1 MKVRSSVFASFILI
15 FEVFGVALF
24 LRGFFPVPLKS
35 SVSSKN
41 KLSDLPAEPLTGS
54 YPNSSR
60 LPQPLFKRVVIM
72 LVDALRED
80 FVFGPNGHRYMPYT
94 RHVVERGSSHSFVAK
109 ARPPTVTM
117 PRIKALTTGSIPGF
131 IDVVMNLNSPALLED
146 NLLWQAKTAGK
157 KMVFYGDDT
166 WVRLFPKHFME
177 YDGTTSFFVSDYT
190 EVDNN
195 VTRHLDSTLKRDD
208 WDILILHYL
217 GLDHIGHISGP
228 HSSLIQPK
236 LLEMDDILKKIHSA
250 LISKEAEGSLPYLL
264 VLCGDHGMSETGS
277 HGGSSEPEVNTPLV
291 LISPA
296 FKRKVGMEK
305 PGVVEQVDLTP
316 TLALGLGL
324 PISQNS
330 VGRIIPG
337 VLEETSLRDQ
347 LRYLHLNGHQ
357 LSCLLKDST
366 PDYEKEAGFEQFR
379 VAEKAHGSWMKL
391 FLEGNTSEVL
401 TNMGNKVLKQYL
413 EALAAMSSALSKQ
426 LGKYDMYSMVAGTVF
441 VFQLLLVLLLAMPE
455 ALSGE
460 ATVDLP
466 VLSALLSLPF
476 YLLCLLLAS
485 VHVLVCTSAE
495 SSCYFCSLSWGLV
508 FAAVAF
514 SSAMF
519 CILVSMAMR
528 RLPLGPKIHGKSPSR
543 SGGSEWSLSELD
555 VLLLAGTVGHTLSL
569 AASSFVEE
577 EHQTWYFLLST
588 LCLAVFQDVCR
599 KYFREQ
605 RGPGDEEEPILPSKD
620 CHPSA
625 HPRAEVCSERWLA
638 LATPPFTLLCCRLLR
653 SLNQTGVQ
661 WAHRPDMGH
670 WLNSSEHRTVLSL
683 LAAFCLLLIYLL
695 VQRRCSW
702 VSKVALALGLLGVY
716 SYRAAVGNVLFP
728 WQHSGRTTSKGTVE
742 ARFVYVF
749 ILGIFF
755 TGTKDLLRS
764 QIVTADAKLKSRGL
778 WEIYSGL
785 VLLVSL
791 LFRPHNLPVLCCC
804 LLIQTLMA
812 RFIWKKLHYDAAQT
826 TIMHYWFGQAFF
838 YFQGGAG
845 HSRPPSQKRCERTS
859 KRCFSE
865 VLINASGSIDSS
877 GGSEARTG
885 LTGGDF
891 NNTNVPTRNHMEHPS
906 STDGNSNNIAT
917 VDISV
922 GFVGLESYV
931 EAPAVFLTALSTYAG
946 PLLWACHLVCYLSSQ
961 RDRSPVAVGHGC
973 YCLALLRSVPA
984 AAYIVLV
991 TALRYHLFIW
1001 SVFSPK
1007 LLYESMHLLL
1017 TAGVCLF
1024 FNTMEQ
1030 SHSSSKS

>member
-1 MKVRSSVFASFILI
+1 MKVRSSIFASFILI
-15 FEVFGVALF
+15 FEVIGVALF
-24 LRGFFPVPLKS
+24 LRGFFPLPVKS
-35 SVSSKN
+35 SVESKS
-41 KLSDLPAEPLTGS
+41 KLSDLPAEPLTGGS
-54 YPNSSR
+54 PNSSR

-72 LVDALRED
+72 LIDGLRED
-80 FVFGPNGHRYMPYT
+80 FVLGPNGRLYMPYT
-94 RHVVERGSSHSFVAK
+94 RHLVEKGSSHSFVAK

-117 PRIKALTTGSIPGF
+117 PRIK
-131 IDVVMNLNSPALLED
+131 
-146 NLLWQAKTAGK
+146 
-157 KMVFYGDDT
+157 
-166 WVRLFPKHFME
+166 
-177 YDGTTSFFVSDYT
+177 
-190 EVDNN
+190 VDNN

-236 LLEMDDILKKIHSA
+236 LLEMDDIMKRIHSA
-250 LISKEAEGSLPYLL
+250 LVTKEAEGSLPYLL

-277 HGGSSEPEVNTPLV
+277 HGGSSEQEINTPLV

-296 FKRKVGMEK
+296 FKRKVGNEQH
-305 PGVVEQVDLTP
+305 GVVEQVDLTP

-330 VGRIIPG
+330 VGRVIAA

-347 LRYLHLNGHQ
+347 LRFLHLNGHQ
-357 LSCLLKDST
+357 LSCLLKDSM
-366 PDYEKEAGFEQFR
+366 PDYDKAAGLEQFR

-391 FLEGNTSEVL
+391 YLEGNTSEVL
-401 TNMGNKVLKQYL
+401 TNMGKKVLKQYL

-426 LGKYDMYSMVAGTVF
+426 LGKYDMYSMIAGMVF

-455 ALSGE
+455 ALSGS
-460 ATVDLP
+460 AAVDLP
-466 VLSALLSLPF
+466 VLSSLLSLPF

-485 VHVLVCTSAE
+485 VHVLVCTSTE

-508 FAAVAF
+508 FVAIAF

-519 CILVSMAMR
+519 CILINIAAR
-528 RLPLGPKIHGKSPSR
+528 RLPLEPKIHRKSPLS
-543 SGGSEWSLSELD
+543 SIGSEWTLSELD
-555 VLLLAGTVGHTLSL
+555 VLLLAGTIGHTLSL

-577 EHQTWYFLLST
+577 EHQTWYFLLNT
-588 LCLAVFQDVCR
+588 LCLTVFQDVCR

-605 RGPGDEEEPILPSKD
+605 RGSGDEDELILPSKD
-620 CHPSA
+620 SHPFA
-625 HPRAEVCSERWLA
+625 HSKSDIYSDKWLA
-638 LATPPFTLLCCRLLR
+638 LATPPFTLVCCRLLR

-661 WAHRPDMGH
+661 WAHLPDVGH
-670 WLNSSEHRTVLSL
+670 WLNSSEHKVVLSL
-683 LAAFCLLLIYLL
+683 LSAFCLVLIYFL
-695 VQRRCSW
+695 VQRWCSW

-716 SYRAAVGNVLFP
+716 SYRAAVDNVLFP
-728 WQHSGRTTSKGTVE
+728 WQHSGRTTSRGTVE

-749 ILGIFF
+749 VLGILF

-764 QIVTADAKLKSRGL
+764 QIITADATLKSRGL

-791 LFRPHNLPVLCCC
+791 LFRAHNLPVLCCC

-812 RFIWKKLHYDAAQT
+812 QFIWKKLHYDAAQT

-838 YFQGGAG
+838 YFQG
-845 HSRPPSQKRCERTS
+845 
-859 KRCFSE
+859 
-865 VLINASGSIDSS
+865 
-877 GGSEARTG
+877 
-885 LTGGDF
+885 
-891 NNTNVPTRNHMEHPS
+891 
-906 STDGNSNNIAT
+906 NSNNIAT
-917 VDISV
+917 IDISV

-931 EAPAVFLTALSTYAG
+931 EAPAIFLTALSTYAG
-946 PLLWACHLVCYLSSQ
+946 PLLWACHLVCYLSSE
-961 RDRSPVAVGHGC
+961 RDRSPVAVSHGC

-991 TALRYHLFIW
+991 TVLRYHLFIW

-1017 TAGVCLF
+1017 TAGVCLIF
-1024 FNTMEQ
+1024 ITMEQ

>member
-1 MKVRSSVFASFILI
+1 MKVRSSVFASVILI
-15 FEVFGVALF
+15 LEVIGVALF
-24 LRGFFPVPLKS
+24 LRGFFPVPVKS
-35 SVSSKN
+35 SVSSN
-41 KLSDLPAEPLTGS
+41 SKLSDLPAEPLTGGS
-54 YPNSSR
+54 HNASHS
-60 LPQPLFKRVVIM
+60 PQPLFKRVVIM

-80 FVFGPNGHRYMPYT
+80 FVFGPSGRTYMPYT
-94 RHVVERGSSHSFVAK
+94 RHLVERGPTHSFVAK

-146 NLLWQAKTAGK
+146 NLIWQAKTAGK
-157 KMVFYGDDT
+157 RMVFYGDDT

-195 VTRHLDSTLKRDD
+195 VTRHLDSTLKRED

-236 LLEMDDILKKIHSA
+236 LMEMDDVLKKIHGS
-250 LISKEAEGSLPYLL
+250 LISKEADGALPYLL

-277 HGGSSEPEVNTPLV
+277 HGGSSEAEINTPLV

-296 FKRKVGMEK
+296 FKRKVGLEK
-305 PGVVEQVDLTP
+305 PGTVEQVDLTP

-330 VGRIIPG
+330 VGRVIPG
-337 VLEETSLRDQ
+337 VLEETPLRDQ
-347 LRYLHLNGHQ
+347 LRFLHLNGHQ
-357 LSCLLKDST
+357 LSCLLKDSVSE
-366 PDYEKEAGFEQFR
+366 YEKDAGFEQFR
-379 VAEKAHGSWMKL
+379 VAEKSHGSWTKL
-391 FLEGNTSEVL
+391 YLEGNTSEVL
-401 TNMGNKVLKQYL
+401 TNLGKKVLKQYL
-413 EALAAMSSALSKQ
+413 EALAAMSAALSKQ
-426 LGKYDMYSMVAGTVF
+426 LGKYDMYSMIAGMVF

-455 ALSGE
+455 ALSGAAE
-460 ATVDLP
+460 VELP
-466 VLSALLSLPF
+466 VLPALLSLPF

-495 SSCYFCSLSWGLV
+495 SSCYFCSLSWAFV

-514 SSAMF
+514 SSGMF
-519 CILVSMAMR
+519 CILVSMATR
-528 RLPLGPKIHGKSPSR
+528 RLPSGPKIPGKSPLRS
-543 SGGSEWSLSELD
+543 SGGGEWTLSELD

-577 EHQTWYFLLST
+577 EHQTWYFLLNT

-599 KYFREQ
+599 KYFREH
-605 RGPGDEEEPILPSKD
+605 RGSREEEEHFLPSKD
-620 CHPSA
+620 CRPSVHPQA
-625 HPRAEVCSERWLA
+625 PLCSEKWLA
-638 LATPPFTLLCCRLLR
+638 LATPPFTLACCRLLR

-670 WLNSSEHRTVLSL
+670 WLNSSEHKVVLSL
-683 LAAFCLLLIYLL
+683 IAAFSLALIYYLI
-695 VQRRCSW
+695 QRRCSW
-702 VSKVALALGLLGVY
+702 VSKIALALGLLGVY
-716 SYRAAVGNVLFP
+716 SYRAAVGNVVFP
-728 WQHSGRTTSKGTVE
+728 WQHWDRNMSKGTVE
-742 ARFVYVF
+742 ARFVYIFV
-749 ILGIFF
+749 LGILF

-764 QIVTADAKLKSRGL
+764 QIMTVDARLRSRGL

-785 VLLVSL
+785 VLLVCL
-791 LFRPHNLPVLCCC
+791 LFRAHNLPVLCCC
-804 LLIQTLMA
+804 LLVQTLMA
-812 RFIWKKLHYDAAQT
+812 QFIWKNLHYDAAQT

-838 YFQGGAG
+838 YFQ
-845 HSRPPSQKRCERTS
+845 
-859 KRCFSE
+859 
-865 VLINASGSIDSS
+865 
-877 GGSEARTG
+877 
-885 LTGGDF
+885 
-891 NNTNVPTRNHMEHPS
+891 
-906 STDGNSNNIAT
+906 GNSNNIAT

-931 EAPAVFLTALSTYAG
+931 EAPAIFLTALSTYAG
-946 PLLWACHLVCYLSSQ
+946 PLLWACHLVCYLSSE
-961 RDRSPVAVGHGC
+961 RDRSPVAVAHGC

-1007 LLYESMHLLL
+1007 LLYESMHMLL

-1024 FNTMEQ
+1024 FSTMEQ
-1030 SHSSSKS
+1030 RHTPNTS

>member
-1 MKVRSSVFASFILI
+1 MKVRSSVFASFVLML
-15 FEVFGVALF
+15 EVVGVAVF
-24 LRGFFPVPLKS
+24 LRGFFPVPVKS
-35 SVSSKN
+35 SLSSKT
-41 KLSDLPAEPLTGS
+41 KLSDLPPEPLAGGS
-54 YPNSSR
+54 HNSSR

-80 FVFGPNGHRYMPYT
+80 FVFGPHGRKYMPYT
-94 RHVVERGSSHSFVAK
+94 RHLVERGSAHSFVAK

-146 NLLWQAKTAGK
+146 NLVWQAKTAGK
-157 KMVFYGDDT
+157 RIVFYGDDT

-228 HSSLIQPK
+228 HSSLVQPK
-236 LLEMDDILKKIHSA
+236 LLEMDDILKKIHGS

-264 VLCGDHGMSETGS
+264 LLCGDHGMSETGS
-277 HGGSSEPEVNTPLV
+277 HGGSSEPEINTPLV

-330 VGRIIPG
+330 VGRVIPA
-337 VLEETSLRDQ
+337 VLEETPLRDQ
-347 LRYLHLNGHQ
+347 LRLLHLNGHQ
-357 LSCLLKDST
+357 LSCLLKDSMAE
-366 PDYEKEAGFEQFR
+366 YEKEAGFEQFR
-379 VAEKAHGSWMKL
+379 VAEKSHGSWMKL
-391 FLEGNTSEVL
+391 YLEGNTSEVL
-401 TNMGNKVLKQYL
+401 TNMGKKVLKQYL

-426 LGKYDMYSMVAGTVF
+426 LGKYDMYSMIAGMVF

-455 ALSGE
+455 ALSGS
-460 ATVDLP
+460 AQVDLP
-466 VLSALLSLPF
+466 VVQSLLSLPF

-485 VHVLVCTSAE
+485 LHVLVCTSAE

-508 FAAVAF
+508 FAAIAF

-519 CILVSMAMR
+519 CILVAMATR
-528 RLPLGPKIHGKSPSR
+528 QLPLGPKIPGKSPSR
-543 SGGSEWSLSELD
+543 SFGSEWALSELD

-588 LCLAVFQDVCR
+588 LCLAIFQDVCR
-599 KYFREQ
+599 KYFREDSSAV
-605 RGPGDEEEPILPSKD
+605 DETEHLLPSKD
-620 CHPSA
+620 CHPSI
-625 HPRAEVCSERWLA
+625 HPQAELCTERWLA
-638 LATPPFTLLCCRLLR
+638 LATPPFILACCRLLR

-661 WAHRPDMGH
+661 WAHLPDVGH
-670 WLNSSEHRTVLSL
+670 WLNSSEHKMVLSL
-683 LAAFCLLLIYLL
+683 LATFSLVLVYFLI
-695 VQRRCSW
+695 QRRCSW
-702 VSKVALALGLLGVY
+702 VSKIALALGLLGVY

-728 WQHSGRTTSKGTVE
+728 WQQPSQYVSKGTVE

-749 ILGIFF
+749 VLGILF

-764 QIVTADAKLKSRGL
+764 QIITVDARLKNRGL

-785 VLLVSL
+785 VLLVAL
-791 LFRPHNLPVLCCC
+791 LFRAHNLPVLCCS

-812 RFIWKKLHYDAAQT
+812 EFIWRRLNYDAAQT
-826 TIMHYWFGQAFF
+826 TIMHYWLGQAFF
-838 YFQGGAG
+838 YFQ
-845 HSRPPSQKRCERTS
+845 
-859 KRCFSE
+859 
-865 VLINASGSIDSS
+865 
-877 GGSEARTG
+877 
-885 LTGGDF
+885 
-891 NNTNVPTRNHMEHPS
+891 
-906 STDGNSNNIAT
+906 GNSNNIAT

-931 EAPAVFLTALSTYAG
+931 EAPAVLLTALSTYAG
-946 PLLWACHLVCYLSSQ
+946 PLLWACHLVCYLSSE
-961 RDRSPVAVGHGC
+961 RDRSPVTVGHGC

-991 TALRYHLFIW
+991 TLLRYHLFIW

-1007 LLYESMHLLL
+1007 LLYESVHTLL
-1017 TAGVCLF
+1017 TAGVCLVF
-1024 FNTMEQ
+1024 SIMEQ
-1030 SHSSSKS
+1030 SHGSGKS

>member
-1 MKVRSSVFASFILI
+1 MKLRSSVFASFILI
-15 FEVFGVALF
+15 FEVVGIALF
-24 LRGFFPVPLKS
+24 LRGFFPVPVKS
-35 SVSSKN
+35 SLSSKS
-41 KLSDLPAEPLTGS
+41 KLSDLPPEPVTGRA
-54 YPNSSR
+54 PNATR

-80 FVFGPNGHRYMPYT
+80 FVFGPNGRMFMPYT
-94 RHVVERGSSHSFVAK
+94 RHLVERGSSHSFVAK

-146 NLLWQAKTAGK
+146 NLIWQAKTEGK
-157 KMVFYGDDT
+157 KIIFYGDDT

-195 VTRHLDSTLKRDD
+195 VTRHLDNTLKRDD
-208 WDILILHYL
+208 WDMLILHYL

-228 HSSLIQPK
+228 HSSLVQPK
-236 LLEMDDILKKIHSA
+236 LLEMDDVLKKIHSA
-250 LISKEAEGSLPYLL
+250 LVSKEAEGSLPYLL

-277 HGGSSEPEVNTPLV
+277 HGGSSEPEVSTPLV

-296 FKRKVGMEK
+296 FRRKAGMVK
-305 PGVVEQVDLTP
+305 PAVVEQVDLPP

-324 PISQNS
+324 PVSQNS
-330 VGRIIPG
+330 VGRIIPD

-347 LRYLHLNGHQ
+347 LRFLHLNGHQ
-357 LSCLLKDST
+357 LSCLLKDSL
-366 PDYEKEAGFEQFR
+366 PNYEKDAGFEQFR
-379 VAEKAHGSWMKL
+379 MAEKAHGNWMKL
-391 FLEGNTSEVL
+391 YLEGNTSEVL
-401 TNMGNKVLKQYL
+401 NNMGKKVLKQYL

-426 LGKYDMYSMVAGTVF
+426 LGKYDMYSMIVGMVV

-455 ALSGE
+455 ALSG
-460 ATVDLP
+460 AASVDLP

-476 YLLCLLLAS
+476 YLLCLLFAS

-508 FAAVAF
+508 FAAIAF
-514 SSAMF
+514 SSALF
-519 CILVSMAMR
+519 CIIISMATR
-528 RLPLGPKIHGKSPSR
+528 RLPLGPKIHGKSPVKS
-543 SGGSEWSLSELD
+543 SGSEWSLSELD

-569 AASSFVEE
+569 ASSSFVEE
-577 EHQTWYFLLST
+577 EHQIWYFLLNT

-599 KYFREQ
+599 KYFRE
-605 RGPGDEEEPILPSKD
+605 RRDSLDKDDLLLPSKD
-620 CHPSA
+620 SHPSGK
-625 HPRAEVCSERWLA
+625 PKSEIYSEKWLA

-661 WAHRPDMGH
+661 WAHLPDVGH
-670 WLNSSEHRTVLSL
+670 WLNSSEHKTVLSL
-683 LAAFCLLLIYLL
+683 LAAVCLVLIYFL

-716 SYRAAVGNVLFP
+716 SYRAAVGNVSFP
-728 WQHSGRTTSKGTVE
+728 WQHATRNTSKGTVE

-749 ILGIFF
+749 ILGILFS
-755 TGTKDLLRS
+755 GTKDLLRS
-764 QIVTADAKLKSRGL
+764 QIMTADAKLKSSGL

-791 LFRPHNLPVLCCC
+791 LFRAHNLPVLCGC

-812 RFIWKKLHYDAAQT
+812 QFIWKRLHYDSAQT

-838 YFQGGAG
+838 YFQ
-845 HSRPPSQKRCERTS
+845 
-859 KRCFSE
+859 
-865 VLINASGSIDSS
+865 
-877 GGSEARTG
+877 
-885 LTGGDF
+885 
-891 NNTNVPTRNHMEHPS
+891 
-906 STDGNSNNIAT
+906 GNSNNIAT

-922 GFVGLESYV
+922 GFVGLESYI
-931 EAPAVFLTALSTYAG
+931 EAPAIFLTALSTYAG
-946 PLLWACHLVCYLSSQ
+946 PLLWACHLVCYLSSEK
-961 RDRSPVAVGHGC
+961 DRSPVAVSHGC

-991 TALRYHLFIW
+991 TVLRYHLFIW

-1017 TAGVCLF
+1017 TAAVCLV
-1024 FNTMEQ
+1024 FNAMEQ
-1030 SHSSSKS
+1030 SHSAS

>member
-15 FEVFGVALF
+15 FEVLGVVLF
-24 LRGFFPVPLKS
+24 LRGFFPVPVKS
-35 SVSSKN
+35 SFSSKSR
-41 KLSDLPAEPLTGS
+41 LSDVPAEPLAGGS
-54 YPNSSR
+54 SNSTR
-60 LPQPLFKRVVIM
+60 LPQPLFKRLVVM

-80 FVFGPNGHRYMPYT
+80 FVFGDSGRLFLPYT
-94 RHVVERGSSHSFVAK
+94 RRLVERGSSHSFVAK
-109 ARPPTVTM
+109 ARAPTVTM

-146 NLLWQAKTAGK
+146 NLIWQAKTAGK
-157 KMVFYGDDT
+157 RIIFYGDDT

-195 VTRHLDSTLKRDD
+195 ITRHLDSTLKRDD

-236 LLEMDDILKKIHSA
+236 LLEMDDILKKIHSS
-250 LISKEAEGSLPYLL
+250 LVSKEEEGSLPYLL

-296 FKRKVGMEK
+296 FKRKVGMEN

-330 VGRIIPG
+330 VGHVIPG
-337 VLEETSLRDQ
+337 VLEESSIRDQ
-347 LRYLHLNGHQ
+347 LRFLHLNGHQ
-357 LSCLLKDST
+357 LSCLLKDSI
-366 PDYEKEAGFEQFR
+366 PDYKKDVGFEQFR
-379 VAEKAHGSWMKL
+379 VAEKAHGNWMKL
-391 FLEGNTSEVL
+391 YLEGNTSEVL
-401 TNMGNKVLKQYL
+401 TNMGKKVLKQYL

-426 LGKYDMYSMVAGTVF
+426 LGKYDMYSMIAGMIF

-455 ALSGE
+455 ALSGS
-460 ATVDLP
+460 AAVDLP
-466 VLSALLSLPF
+466 VLSSLLSLPF

-519 CILVSMAMR
+519 CILVSFLAQ
-528 RLPLGPKIHGKSPSR
+528 RLPLAIKIHGKSPLKNTS
-543 SGGSEWSLSELD
+543 SDWSFSELD
-555 VLLLAGTVGHTLSL
+555 ILLLAGTVGHTLSL

-577 EHQTWYFLLST
+577 EHQTWYFLLNT
-588 LCLAVFQDVCR
+588 LCLAIFQDVCR

-605 RGPGDEEEPILPSKD
+605 NGAGHEDENILPSKD
-620 CHPSA
+620 SHFSV
-625 HPRAEVCSERWLA
+625 HHKSGMCSEKWLA
-638 LATPPFTLLCCRLLR
+638 LATSPFTLVCCRLLR

-661 WAHRPDMGH
+661 WAHLPDVGH
-670 WLNSSEHRTVLSL
+670 WLNSSEHKMVLSL
-683 LAAFCLLLIYLL
+683 LSVFCLVVIYLL
-695 VQRRCSW
+695 VQRHCSL

-716 SYRAAVGNVLFP
+716 SYRAAVGNVVFP
-728 WQHSGRTTSKGTVE
+728 WQHSSGTASKGTVE
-742 ARFVYVF
+742 ARFVYIFV
-749 ILGIFF
+749 LGILFS
-755 TGTKDLLRS
+755 GTKDLLRS
-764 QIVTADAKLKSRGL
+764 QILTADAKLKSRGL

-785 VLLVSL
+785 VLLVAL
-791 LFRPHNLPVLCCC
+791 LFRAHNLPVLCCC
-804 LLIQTLMA
+804 ILIQTLMA
-812 RFIWKKLHYDAAQT
+812 QFIWKKLQYDAAQT

-838 YFQGGAG
+838 YFQG
-845 HSRPPSQKRCERTS
+845 
-859 KRCFSE
+859 
-865 VLINASGSIDSS
+865 
-877 GGSEARTG
+877 
-885 LTGGDF
+885 
-891 NNTNVPTRNHMEHPS
+891 
-906 STDGNSNNIAT
+906 NSNSIAT

-922 GFVGLESYV
+922 GFVGLESYI
-931 EAPAVFLTALSTYAG
+931 EAPAVFLTAVSTYAG
-946 PLLWACHLVCYLSSQ
+946 PLLWACHLVCYLSSENE
-961 RDRSPVAVGHGC
+961 RSPVTVSHGC

-991 TALRYHLFIW
+991 TVLRYHLFIW

-1024 FNTMEQ
+1024 FITMEQ
-1030 SHSSSKS
+1030 SHDLTASVFACPLPAFPLILLEPQQPKQESIGSPERGGANNEMNRGSTPVNSIRLRVLLLLAPNTNT

>member
-1 MKVRSSVFASFILI
+1 MKVRSSIFASFILV
-15 FEVFGVALF
+15 FEVLGVALF
-24 LRGFFPVPLKS
+24 LRGFFPVPVKS
-35 SVSSKN
+35 ALPSKSR
-41 KLSDLPAEPLTGS
+41 LSDLPAEPQTGGS
-54 YPNSSR
+54 PNSTR
-60 LPQPLFKRVVIM
+60 LPQPLFSRVVVM

-80 FVFGPNGHRYMPYT
+80 FVFGASGHLYMPYT
-94 RHVVERGSSHSFVAK
+94 RHLVDRGSSHSFVAK

-146 NLLWQAKTAGK
+146 NLIWQANTAGK
-157 KMVFYGDDT
+157 RIIFYGDDT

-195 VTRHLDSTLKRDD
+195 VTRHLDRTLKRDD
-208 WDILILHYL
+208 WDVLILHYL

-236 LLEMDDILKKIHSA
+236 LLEMDDVLKKIHSS
-250 LISKEAEGSLPYLL
+250 LVSKEAEGSLPYLL

-277 HGGSSEPEVNTPLV
+277 HGGSSEPEISTPLV

-296 FKRKVGMEK
+296 FRRKGGMKK
-305 PGVVEQVDLTP
+305 PEVVEQVDLTP

-330 VGRIIPG
+330 VGRVIPG
-337 VLEETSLRDQ
+337 VFEESSLRDQ
-347 LRYLHLNGHQ
+347 LRFLHLNGHQ
-357 LSCLLKDST
+357 LSCLLKDSI
-366 PDYEKEAGFEQFR
+366 PDYEKDAGFEQFR
-379 VAEKAHGSWMKL
+379 VAEKAHGNWMKL
-391 FLEGNTSEVL
+391 YLEGNASEVL
-401 TNMGNKVLKQYL
+401 MNMGKKVLKQYL

-426 LGKYDMYSMVAGTVF
+426 LGKYDMYSMIAGMVF
-441 VFQLLLVLLLAMPE
+441 VFQLLLVLVLAMPE
-455 ALSGE
+455 ALSGS
-460 ATVDLP
+460 AAVDLP
-466 VLSALLSLPF
+466 VLSSLFSLPF

-519 CILVSMAMR
+519 CILISLATR
-528 RLPLGPKIHGKSPSR
+528 RLPLAPKIHGKNT
-543 SGGSEWSLSELD
+543 GGDWSLSELD
-555 VLLLAGTVGHTLSL
+555 VLLLAGTIGHTLSL

-577 EHQTWYFLLST
+577 EHQTWYFLLNT

-605 RGPGDEEEPILPSKD
+605 RGFGEEEELFLPSKD
-620 CHPSA
+620 SHPSS
-625 HPRAEVCSERWLA
+625 HHKSEVSSEKWLA
-638 LATPPFTLLCCRLLR
+638 LATPPFTLVCCRLLR

-661 WAHRPDMGH
+661 WAHLPDVGH
-670 WLNSSEHRTVLSL
+670 WLNSSDHKTVLSL
-683 LAAFCLLLIYLL
+683 LSAFCLVLIYLL
-695 VQRRCSW
+695 VQRRCSL
-702 VSKVALALGLLGVY
+702 VSKFALALGLLGVY

-728 WQHSGRTTSKGTVE
+728 WQQSTRTTSKGTVE

-749 ILGIFF
+749 VLGILF
-755 TGTKDLLRS
+755 TGTKGLLRS
-764 QIVTADAKLKSRGL
+764 QILTADAKLKSRGL

-791 LFRPHNLPVLCCC
+791 LFRAHNLPVLCCC

-812 RFIWKKLHYDAAQT
+812 QFIWKKLHYDAAQT

-838 YFQGGAG
+838 YFQG
-845 HSRPPSQKRCERTS
+845 
-859 KRCFSE
+859 
-865 VLINASGSIDSS
+865 
-877 GGSEARTG
+877 
-885 LTGGDF
+885 
-891 NNTNVPTRNHMEHPS
+891 
-906 STDGNSNNIAT
+906 NSNNIAT

-922 GFVGLESYV
+922 GFVGLESYI
-931 EAPAVFLTALSTYAG
+931 EAPAIVLTSLSTYAG
-946 PLLWACHLVCYLSSQ
+946 PLLWACHLVCYLSSE
-961 RDRSPVAVGHGC
+961 RERSPVAIGHGC

-991 TALRYHLFIW
+991 TVLRYHLFIW

-1024 FNTMEQ
+1024 FITMEQ
-1030 SHSSSKS
+1030 SHSTKLT

>member
-1 MKVRSSVFASFILI
+1 MKVRSSVFATFILI
-15 FEVFGVALF
+15 CEVVGVALF
-24 LRGFFPVPLKS
+24 LRGFFPVPVKS
-35 SVSSKN
+35 SLPSKS
-41 KLSDLPAEPLTGS
+41 KLSDLPAEPLTGGT
-54 YPNSSR
+54 PNSTR
-60 LPQPLFKRVVIM
+60 LPKPLFKRVVIM

-80 FVFGPNGHRYMPYT
+80 FVFGPSGRMYMPYT
-94 RHVVERGSSHSFVAK
+94 RHLVERGSSNSYVAK

-117 PRIKALTTGSIPGF
+117 PRIKAITTGSIPGF

-146 NLLWQAKTAGK
+146 NLIWQAKTAGK
-157 KMVFYGDDT
+157 RIIFYGDDT

-177 YDGTTSFFVSDYT
+177 HDGTTSFFVSDYT

-208 WDILILHYL
+208 WDVLILHYL
-217 GLDHIGHISGP
+217 GLDHIGHITGP

-250 LISKEAEGSLPYLL
+250 LILKESDGSLPYLL

-296 FKRKVGMEK
+296 FKRKVGMER
-305 PGVVEQVDLTP
+305 PAVVEQVDLTP

-330 VGRIIPG
+330 VGRVIPD
-337 VLEETSLRDQ
+337 VLEEASLRDQ
-347 LRYLHLNGHQ
+347 LRFLHLNGHQ
-357 LSCLLKDST
+357 LSRLLRDST
-366 PDYEKEAGFEQFR
+366 PSYQKDAGFEQFR

-391 FLEGNTSEVL
+391 YLEGNTSEVL
-401 TNMGNKVLKQYL
+401 TNMGKKVLKQYL
-413 EALAAMSSALSKQ
+413 EALAAMSSALSRQ
-426 LGKYDMYSMVAGTVF
+426 LGKYDMYSMVAGMVF
-441 VFQLLLVLLLAMPE
+441 VFQLLLVLVLAMPE
-455 ALSGE
+455 ALSAE
-460 ATVDLP
+460 AVVDLP

-495 SSCYFCSLSWGLV
+495 STCYFCSLSWALV

-519 CILVSMAMR
+519 CILISLAAR
-528 RLPLGPKIHGKSPSR
+528 RLPLGLRLHGKSPS
-543 SGGSEWSLSELD
+543 SLGGGEWWLSELD
-555 VLLLAGTVGHTLSL
+555 VLLLAGTIAHTLSL
-569 AASSFVEE
+569 ASSSFVEE
-577 EHQTWYFLLST
+577 EHQIWYFLLNT

-599 KYFREQ
+599 KYFRE
-605 RGPGDEEEPILPSKD
+605 RRVSGDYDLSGGEEEEDSLLPSKD
-620 CHPSA
+620 SRPSA
-625 HPRAEVCSERWLA
+625 YHKGEGHSQKWLA
-638 LATPPFTLLCCRLLR
+638 LATPIFTLVCCRLLR

-661 WAHRPDMGH
+661 WAHLPDVGH

-702 VSKVALALGLLGVY
+702 VSKIALALGLLGVY

-728 WQHSGRTTSKGTVE
+728 WQHSSRTASKGTVE

-749 ILGIFF
+749 VLGILFS
-755 TGTKDLLRS
+755 GSKDLLRS
-764 QIVTADAKLKSRGL
+764 QIITADAKLKSRGL

-791 LFRPHNLPVLCCC
+791 LFRAHNLPVLCCC
-804 LLIQTLMA
+804 LLIQTFMA
-812 RFIWKKLHYDAAQT
+812 QFIWKKLHYDAAQT

-838 YFQGGAG
+838 FFQ
-845 HSRPPSQKRCERTS
+845 
-859 KRCFSE
+859 
-865 VLINASGSIDSS
+865 
-877 GGSEARTG
+877 
-885 LTGGDF
+885 
-891 NNTNVPTRNHMEHPS
+891 
-906 STDGNSNNIAT
+906 GNSNNIAT

-922 GFVGLESYV
+922 GFIGLESYV

-946 PLLWACHLVCYLSSQ
+946 PLLWACHLVCYLSSEG
-961 RDRSPVAVGHGC
+961 DRRPVAVGHGC

-1017 TAGVCLF
+1017 TAGICLVF
-1024 FNTMEQ
+1024 IAMEQ
-1030 SHSSSKS
+1030 SRSKS

>member
-1 MKVRSSVFASFILI
+1 MKLRSSVFASFILI
-15 FEVFGVALF
+15 FEVVGIALF
-24 LRGFFPVPLKS
+24 LRGFFPVPVKS
-35 SVSSKN
+35 SLSSKS
-41 KLSDLPAEPLTGS
+41 KLSDLPPEPVTGRA
-54 YPNSSR
+54 PNATR

-80 FVFGPNGHRYMPYT
+80 FVFGPNGRMFMPYT
-94 RHVVERGSSHSFVAK
+94 RHLVERGSSHSFVAK

-146 NLLWQAKTAGK
+146 NLIWQAKTEGK
-157 KMVFYGDDT
+157 KIIFYGDDT

-195 VTRHLDSTLKRDD
+195 VTRHLDNTLKRDD
-208 WDILILHYL
+208 WDMLILHYL

-228 HSSLIQPK
+228 HSSLVQPK
-236 LLEMDDILKKIHSA
+236 LLEMDDVLKKIHSA
-250 LISKEAEGSLPYLL
+250 LVSKEAEGSLPYLL

-277 HGGSSEPEVNTPLV
+277 HGGSSEPEVSTPLV

-296 FKRKVGMEK
+296 FRRKAGMVK
-305 PGVVEQVDLTP
+305 PAVVEQVDLPP

-324 PISQNS
+324 PVSQNS
-330 VGRIIPG
+330 VGRIIPD

-347 LRYLHLNGHQ
+347 LRFLHLNGHQ
-357 LSCLLKDST
+357 LSCLLKDSL
-366 PDYEKEAGFEQFR
+366 PNYEKDAGFEQFR
-379 VAEKAHGSWMKL
+379 MAEKAHGNWMKL
-391 FLEGNTSEVL
+391 YLEGNTSEVL
-401 TNMGNKVLKQYL
+401 SNMGKKVLKQYL

-426 LGKYDMYSMVAGTVF
+426 LGKYDMYSMIVGMVV

-455 ALSGE
+455 ALSG
-460 ATVDLP
+460 AASVDLP

-476 YLLCLLLAS
+476 YLLCLLFAS

-508 FAAVAF
+508 FAAIAF
-514 SSAMF
+514 SSALF
-519 CILVSMAMR
+519 CIIISMATR
-528 RLPLGPKIHGKSPSR
+528 RLPLGPKIHGKSPVKS
-543 SGGSEWSLSELD
+543 SGSEWSLSELD

-569 AASSFVEE
+569 ASSSFVEE
-577 EHQTWYFLLST
+577 EHQIWYFLLNT
-588 LCLAVFQDVCR
+588 LCLAVFQDVSR
-599 KYFREQ
+599 KYFRE
-605 RGPGDEEEPILPSKD
+605 RRDSLDEDDLLLPSKD
-620 CHPSA
+620 SHPSGK
-625 HPRAEVCSERWLA
+625 PKSEIYSEKWLA

-661 WAHRPDMGH
+661 WAHLPDVGH
-670 WLNSSEHRTVLSL
+670 WLNSSEHKTVLSL
-683 LAAFCLLLIYLL
+683 LAAVCLVLIYFL

-716 SYRAAVGNVLFP
+716 SYRAAVGNVSFP
-728 WQHSGRTTSKGTVE
+728 WQHATRNTSKGTVE

-749 ILGIFF
+749 ILGILFS
-755 TGTKDLLRS
+755 GTKDLLRS
-764 QIVTADAKLKSRGL
+764 QIMTADAKLKSSGL

-791 LFRPHNLPVLCCC
+791 LFRAHNLPVLCGC

-812 RFIWKKLHYDAAQT
+812 QFIWKRLHYDSAQT

-838 YFQGGAG
+838 YFQ
-845 HSRPPSQKRCERTS
+845 
-859 KRCFSE
+859 
-865 VLINASGSIDSS
+865 
-877 GGSEARTG
+877 
-885 LTGGDF
+885 
-891 NNTNVPTRNHMEHPS
+891 
-906 STDGNSNNIAT
+906 GNSNNIAT

-922 GFVGLESYV
+922 GFVGLESYI
-931 EAPAVFLTALSTYAG
+931 EAPAIFLTALSTYAG
-946 PLLWACHLVCYLSSQ
+946 PLLWACHLVCYLSSEK
-961 RDRSPVAVGHGC
+961 DRSPVAVGHGC

-991 TALRYHLFIW
+991 TVLRYHLFIW

-1017 TAGVCLF
+1017 TAAVCLV
-1024 FNTMEQ
+1024 FNAMEQ
-1030 SHSSSKS
+1030 SHSAS

>member
-1 MKVRSSVFASFILI
+1 MKFRSSVFASFILL
-15 FEVFGVALF
+15 FEVIGVALF
-24 LRGFFPVPLKS
+24 LRGFFPVPVKS
-35 SVSSKN
+35 SFSSKS
-41 KLSDLPAEPLTGS
+41 KLSDLPAEPLSGS
-54 YPNSSR
+54 TPNSTR
-60 LPQPLFKRVVIM
+60 IPHPLFKRVVIM

-80 FVFGPNGHRYMPYT
+80 FVFGPNGHKFMPYT
-94 RHVVERGSSHSFVAK
+94 RHVVERSSSHSFVAK

-117 PRIKALTTGSIPGF
+117 PRIKALTTGTIPGF
-131 IDVVMNLNSPALLED
+131 IDVVINLNSPALLED
-146 NLLWQAKTAGK
+146 NLIWQAKTAGK
-157 KMVFYGDDT
+157 RIVFYGDDT

-208 WDILILHYL
+208 WDIMILHYL

-250 LISKEAEGSLPYLL
+250 LISKETEESLPYLL
-264 VLCGDHGMSETGS
+264 VLSGDHGMSETGS

-296 FKRKVGMEK
+296 FKRKAGMEK

-330 VGRIIPG
+330 VGHVIPG
-337 VLEETSLRDQ
+337 VFEETSLRDQ
-347 LRYLHLNGHQ
+347 LRFLHLNGHQ
-357 LSCLLKDST
+357 LSCLLKDSM
-366 PDYEKEAGFEQFR
+366 PNYEKEVGFEQFR
-379 VAEKAHGSWMKL
+379 VAEKAHGNWMKL
-391 FLEGNTSEVL
+391 YMEGNTSEVL
-401 TNMGNKVLKQYL
+401 ANMGKKVLKQYL
-413 EALAAMSSALSKQ
+413 DALDAMSSALSKQ
-426 LGKYDMYSMVAGTVF
+426 LGKYDMYSMIAGMVF

-455 ALSGE
+455 ALSGA

-466 VLSALLSLPF
+466 VLSTLLSLPF
-476 YLLCLLLAS
+476 YLLCLLFAS
-485 VHVLVCTSAE
+485 IHVLVCTSAE
-495 SSCYFCSLSWGLV
+495 STCYFCSLSWGLV
-508 FAAVAF
+508 FAAIAL
-514 SSAMF
+514 SSAVF
-519 CILVSMAMR
+519 CILISMATR
-528 RLPLGPKIHGKSPSR
+528 RLPLGQKIHGKSPLR
-543 SGGSEWSLSELD
+543 SSGSEWSLSELD
-555 VLLLAGTVGHTLSL
+555 MLLLAGTVGHTLSL
-569 AASSFVEE
+569 GASSFVEE

-588 LCLAVFQDVCR
+588 LCLVVFQDVCR

-605 RGPGDEEEPILPSKD
+605 SGSGDDEEEHILPCKD
-620 CHPSA
+620 HHPYA
-625 HPRAEVCSERWLA
+625 PNKADINSEKWLA
-638 LATPPFTLLCCRLLR
+638 LATPPFTLACCRLLR
-653 SLNQTGVQ
+653 SFNQTGIQ
-661 WAHRPDMGH
+661 WAHLPDFGH
-670 WLNSSEHRTVLSL
+670 WLNSSEHGVVLSL
-683 LAAFCLLLIYLL
+683 LAAFCLILIYLL

-716 SYRAAVGNVLFP
+716 SYRAAVGNVSFP
-728 WQHSGRTTSKGTVE
+728 WQHSGRTMSKGTVE

-749 ILGIFF
+749 VLGILF

-764 QIVTADAKLKSRGL
+764 QIITADAKLKSRGL

-791 LFRPHNLPVLCCC
+791 LFRAHNLPVLCGC

-812 RFIWKKLHYDAAQT
+812 QFIWKKLHYDAAQT

-838 YFQGGAG
+838 YLQ
-845 HSRPPSQKRCERTS
+845 
-859 KRCFSE
+859 
-865 VLINASGSIDSS
+865 
-877 GGSEARTG
+877 
-885 LTGGDF
+885 
-891 NNTNVPTRNHMEHPS
+891 
-906 STDGNSNNIAT
+906 GNSNNIAT
-917 VDISV
+917 IDISV
-922 GFVGLESYV
+922 GFIGLESYI
-931 EAPAVFLTALSTYAG
+931 EAPAVFLTALNTYAG
-946 PLLWACHLVCYLSSQ
+946 PLLWACHLVCYLSSE

-991 TALRYHLFIW
+991 TVLRYHLFIW

-1007 LLYESMHLLL
+1007 LLYESVHLLL

-1030 SHSSSKS
+1030 SHSSVPGHDG

>member
-1 MKVRSSVFASFILI
+1 MKLRSSVFASFILTL
-15 FEVFGVALF
+15 EVIGMALF
-24 LRGFFPVPLKS
+24 LRGFFPAPVKS
-35 SVSSKN
+35 SLRQRASCQTSR
-41 KLSDLPAEPLTGS
+41 GS
-54 YPNSSR
+54 R
-60 LPQPLFKRVVIM
+60 VRVVIM

-80 FVFGPNGHRYMPYT
+80 FVFGPSGRMFMPYT
-94 RHVVERGSSHSFVAK
+94 RHGWKEAPPAASWPRRDHRLSHAQDQGRRRENHWEYRLSNLRVSEGSKEHVPVDGVKDS
-109 ARPPTVTM
+109 RQ
-117 PRIKALTTGSIPGF
+117 ALTTGSIPGF

-146 NLLWQAKTAGK
+146 NLIWQAKTAGK
-157 KMVFYGDDT
+157 RIVFYGDDT

-177 YDGTTSFFVSDYT
+177 HDGTTSFFVSDYT
-190 EVDNN
+190 E
-195 VTRHLDSTLKRDD
+195 
-208 WDILILHYL
+208 
-217 GLDHIGHISGP
+217 
-228 HSSLIQPK
+228 
-236 LLEMDDILKKIHSA
+236 
-250 LISKEAEGSLPYLL
+250 EAEGSLPYLL

-296 FKRKVGMEK
+296 FKRKAGMEK

-330 VGRIIPG
+330 VGRVILS

-347 LRYLHLNGHQ
+347 LRFLHLNGHQ
-357 LSCLLKDST
+357 LSCLLRDST
-366 PDYEKEAGFEQFR
+366 PGYEKEAGFEQFR
-379 VAEKAHGSWMKL
+379 VAEKAHGTWMKL
-391 FLEGNTSEVL
+391 YLEGNTSEVL
-401 TNMGNKVLKQYL
+401 SNMGKKVLKQYL

-426 LGKYDMYSMVAGTVF
+426 LGKYDMYSMIAGMVF

-460 ATVDLP
+460 AVVDIP

-485 VHVLVCTSAE
+485 VHVLVCTSTE

-514 SSAMF
+514 SSAVF
-519 CILVSMAMR
+519 CILISMAAR
-528 RLPLGPKIHGKSPSR
+528 RLPLGPKIHGKSPLR

-569 AASSFVEE
+569 ASSSFVEE
-577 EHQTWYFLLST
+577 EHQIWYFLLNT

-599 KYFREQ
+599 KYFREK
-605 RGPGDEEEPILPSKD
+605 RSPGDEEETVLPSKD
-620 CHPSA
+620 CHSSD
-625 HPRAEVCSERWLA
+625 HPKAEIYPEKWLA
-638 LATPPFTLLCCRLLR
+638 LATPPFTLVCCRLLR

-661 WAHRPDMGH
+661 WAHIPDVGH

-683 LAAFCLLLIYLL
+683 LAAFCLVLIYLL

-702 VSKVALALGLLGVY
+702 VSKVALALGLVGVY
-716 SYRAAVGNVLFP
+716 CYRAAVGNVSFP
-728 WQHSGRTTSKGTVE
+728 WQRSGQTTSKGTVE

-749 ILGIFF
+749 ILGILF

-764 QIVTADAKLKSRGL
+764 QIITADAKLKSRGL

-791 LFRPHNLPVLCCC
+791 LLRAHNLPVLCCC

-812 RFIWKKLHYDAAQT
+812 QFIWKKLHYDAAQT

-838 YFQGGAG
+838 YFQG
-845 HSRPPSQKRCERTS
+845 
-859 KRCFSE
+859 
-865 VLINASGSIDSS
+865 
-877 GGSEARTG
+877 
-885 LTGGDF
+885 
-891 NNTNVPTRNHMEHPS
+891 
-906 STDGNSNNIAT
+906 NSNNIAT

-931 EAPAVFLTALSTYAG
+931 EAPAIFLTALSTYAG
-946 PLLWACHLVCYLSSQ
+946 PLLWACHLVCHLSSQ
-961 RDRSPVAVGHGC
+961 RDRDSAYSTGKAMCERLKDSIPRQMFEIAVQAAIGSKVIARETIKAFRKNVLAKC
-973 YCLALLRSVPA
+973 YGGDITRKM
-984 AAYIVLV
+984 
-991 TALRYHLFIW
+991 
-1001 SVFSPK
+1001 K
-1007 LLYESMHLLL
+1007 LLKKQAEGKKKMRLIGSVEVPKDAFINVL
-1017 TAGVCLF
+1017 
-1024 FNTMEQ
+1024 
-1030 SHSSSKS
+1030 KRKDK

>member
-15 FEVFGVALF
+15 LEVIGVALF
-24 LRGFFPVPLKS
+24 LRGFFPVPVKS
-35 SVSSKN
+35 SLSSKS

-54 YPNSSR
+54 SPNSSR

-80 FVFGPNGHRYMPYT
+80 FVFGPNGRMYMPYT
-94 RHVVERGSSHSFVAK
+94 RHLVERGSSHSFVAK

-146 NLLWQAKTAGK
+146 NLIWQAKTAGK
-157 KMVFYGDDT
+157 RIVFYGDDT

-250 LISKEAEGSLPYLL
+250 LISKEADGSLPYLL

-291 LISPA
+291 LVSPT
-296 FKRKVGMEK
+296 FKRKVEMEK

-330 VGRIIPG
+330 VGRVIPG
-337 VLEETSLRDQ
+337 VLEATSLRDQ
-347 LRYLHLNGHQ
+347 LRFLHLNGHQ
-357 LSCLLKDST
+357 LSCLLKDSM
-366 PDYEKEAGFEQFR
+366 PSYEKEAGFEQFR

-391 FLEGNTSEVL
+391 YLEGNTSEVL
-401 TNMGNKVLKQYL
+401 TNMGKKVLKQYL
-413 EALAAMSSALSKQ
+413 EALAAISSALSKQ
-426 LGKYDMYSMVAGTVF
+426 LGKYDMYSMIAGMVF

-460 ATVDLP
+460 AAVDLP

-495 SSCYFCSLSWGLV
+495 NSCYFCSLSWGLV
-508 FAAVAF
+508 FVAVAF

-519 CILVSMAMR
+519 CILVSMATR
-528 RLPLGPKIHGKSPSR
+528 RLPLGLKIHGKSPLR
-543 SGGSEWSLSELD
+543 SSGSEWSLSELD
-555 VLLLAGTVGHTLSL
+555 VLLLAGTVGHTVSL

-577 EHQTWYFLLST
+577 EHQIWYFLLST

-605 RGPGDEEEPILPSKD
+605 KGSVDEEEYILPSKD
-620 CHPSA
+620 YHSSA
-625 HPRAEVCSERWLA
+625 HPSSELCSEKWLA
-638 LATPPFTLLCCRLLR
+638 LATPPFTLVCCRLLR

-661 WAHRPDMGH
+661 WAHLPDVGH
-670 WLNSSEHRTVLSL
+670 WLNSAEHRIVLSL
-683 LAAFCLLLIYLL
+683 LAAFCLVLIYLL

-728 WQHSGRTTSKGTVE
+728 WQHSGQTMSKGTVE

-749 ILGIFF
+749 VLGILFS
-755 TGTKDLLRS
+755 GTKDLLRS
-764 QIVTADAKLKSRGL
+764 QIITADAKLKSRGL

-785 VLLVSL
+785 VLLVSM
-791 LFRPHNLPVLCCC
+791 LFRAHNLPVLCCC

-812 RFIWKKLHYDAAQT
+812 QFIWKKLHYDAAQT

-838 YFQGGAG
+838 YFQG
-845 HSRPPSQKRCERTS
+845 
-859 KRCFSE
+859 
-865 VLINASGSIDSS
+865 
-877 GGSEARTG
+877 
-885 LTGGDF
+885 
-891 NNTNVPTRNHMEHPS
+891 
-906 STDGNSNNIAT
+906 NSNNIAT

-931 EAPAVFLTALSTYAG
+931 EAPAIFLTALSTYAG
-946 PLLWACHLVCYLSSQ
+946 PLLWACHLICYLSSE
-961 RDRSPVAVGHGC
+961 RHRSSAAVGHGC

-991 TALRYHLFIW
+991 TVLRYHLFIW

>member
-15 FEVFGVALF
+15 FEVIGVALF
-24 LRGFFPVPLKS
+24 LRGFFPVPVKS
-35 SVSSKN
+35 SVEAKS
-41 KLSDLPAEPLTGS
+41 KLSDLPAEPLAGS
-54 YPNSSR
+54 SPNSSR
-60 LPQPLFKRVVIM
+60 LPQPLFRKLVIM
-72 LVDALRED
+72 LIDGLRED
-80 FVFGPNGHRYMPYT
+80 FVFGPNGRLYMPYT
-94 RHVVERGSSHSFVAK
+94 RHLVERGSSLSFVAK

-117 PRIKALTTGSIPGF
+117 PRIKAITTGSIPGF
-131 IDVVMNLNSPALLED
+131 IDVIMNLNSPALLED
-146 NLLWQAKTAGK
+146 NLIWQAKTAGK
-157 KMVFYGDDT
+157 RIVFYGDDT

-236 LLEMDDILKKIHSA
+236 LLEMDDIMKRIHGA
-250 LISKEAEGSLPYLL
+250 LVSKEEEGSLPYLM

-277 HGGSSEPEVNTPLV
+277 HGGSSEPEINTPLV
-291 LISPA
+291 LVSPA

-324 PISQNS
+324 PISQNN
-330 VGRIIPG
+330 VGHVIPAA
-337 VLEETSLRDQ
+337 LEETSLRDQ
-347 LRYLHLNGHQ
+347 LRFLHLNGHQ
-357 LSCLLKDST
+357 LSCLLKDSM
-366 PDYEKEAGFEQFR
+366 PDYQKAAGFEQFR
-379 VAEKAHGSWMKL
+379 VAEKAHGNWMKL
-391 FLEGNTSEVL
+391 YMEGNASEVL
-401 TNMGNKVLKQYL
+401 SNMGKKVLKQYL
-413 EALAAMSSALSKQ
+413 EALSAMSAALSKQ
-426 LGKYDMYSMVAGTVF
+426 LGKYDMYSMIAGMVF
-441 VFQLLLVLLLAMPE
+441 VFQLLLFLLLALPE

-460 ATVDLP
+460 AIVDLP
-466 VLSALLSLPF
+466 ILSSMLSLPF

-485 VHVLVCTSAE
+485 VHVLVCTSTE

-508 FAAVAF
+508 FAAVAL

-519 CILVSMAMR
+519 CILINMATR
-528 RLPLGPKIHGKSPSR
+528 RLPIGPKIHGRSPLR
-543 SGGSEWSLSELD
+543 SNSSEWTLSELD

-577 EHQTWYFLLST
+577 EHQTWYFLLNT
-588 LCLAVFQDVCR
+588 LSLTVFQDVCR
-599 KYFREQ
+599 KYFREE
-605 RGPGDEEEPILPSKD
+605 RDSEDEDEHILPSRDKES
-620 CHPSA
+620 HPFAPSKSNIYL
-625 HPRAEVCSERWLA
+625 EKWLA
-638 LATPPFTLLCCRLLR
+638 LAVPPFTLVCCRLLR

-661 WAHRPDMGH
+661 WAHLPDVGH
-670 WLNSSEHRTVLSL
+670 WLNSSEHKMVLSL
-683 LAAFCLLLIYLL
+683 LSAFCLVLIYFL
-695 VQRRCSW
+695 VQRWCSW

-728 WQHSGRTTSKGTVE
+728 WQHTSRTTSRGTVE

-749 ILGIFF
+749 VLGILF
-755 TGTKDLLRS
+755 TGSKDLLRS
-764 QIVTADAKLKSRGL
+764 QIITADAKLRSRGL

-791 LFRPHNLPVLCCC
+791 LFRAHNLPVLCCS
-804 LLIQTLMA
+804 LLIQALMA
-812 RFIWKKLHYDAAQT
+812 QFIWKKLHYDAAQT

-838 YFQGGAG
+838 YFQG
-845 HSRPPSQKRCERTS
+845 
-859 KRCFSE
+859 
-865 VLINASGSIDSS
+865 
-877 GGSEARTG
+877 
-885 LTGGDF
+885 
-891 NNTNVPTRNHMEHPS
+891 
-906 STDGNSNNIAT
+906 NSNNIAT

-931 EAPAVFLTALSTYAG
+931 EAPAIFLTALSTFAG
-946 PLLWACHLVCYLSSQ
+946 PLLWACHLVCYLSSE
-961 RDRSPVAVGHGC
+961 RDRSPVAVSHGC

-991 TALRYHLFIW
+991 TVLRYHLFIW

-1017 TAGVCLF
+1017 TAGVCLIF
-1024 FNTMEQ
+1024 ITMEQ
-1030 SHSSSKS
+1030 SHNSRKS

>member
-1 MKVRSSVFASFILI
+1 MKLRSSVFASFILI
-15 FEVFGVALF
+15 FEVVGIALF
-24 LRGFFPVPLKS
+24 LRGFFPVPVKS
-35 SVSSKN
+35 SLSSKS
-41 KLSDLPAEPLTGS
+41 KLSDLPPEPVTGRA
-54 YPNSSR
+54 PNATR

-80 FVFGPNGHRYMPYT
+80 FVFGPNGRMFMPYT
-94 RHVVERGSSHSFVAK
+94 RHLVERGSSHSFVAK

-146 NLLWQAKTAGK
+146 NLIWQAKTEGK
-157 KMVFYGDDT
+157 KIIFYGDDT

-195 VTRHLDSTLKRDD
+195 VTRHLDNTLKRDD
-208 WDILILHYL
+208 WDMLILHYL

-228 HSSLIQPK
+228 HSSLVQPK
-236 LLEMDDILKKIHSA
+236 LLEMDDVLKKIHSA
-250 LISKEAEGSLPYLL
+250 LVSKEAEGSLPYLL

-277 HGGSSEPEVNTPLV
+277 HGGSSEPEVSTPLV

-296 FKRKVGMEK
+296 FRRKAGMVK
-305 PGVVEQVDLTP
+305 PAVVEQVDLPP

-324 PISQNS
+324 PVSQNS
-330 VGRIIPG
+330 VGRIIPD

-347 LRYLHLNGHQ
+347 LRFLHLNGHQ
-357 LSCLLKDST
+357 LSCLLKDSL
-366 PDYEKEAGFEQFR
+366 PNYEKDAGFEQFR
-379 VAEKAHGSWMKL
+379 MAEKAHGNWMKL
-391 FLEGNTSEVL
+391 YLEGNTSEVL
-401 TNMGNKVLKQYL
+401 NNMGKKVLKQYL

-426 LGKYDMYSMVAGTVF
+426 LGKYDMYSMIVGMVV

-455 ALSGE
+455 ALSG
-460 ATVDLP
+460 AASVDLP

-476 YLLCLLLAS
+476 YLLCLLFAS

-508 FAAVAF
+508 FAAIAF
-514 SSAMF
+514 SSALF
-519 CILVSMAMR
+519 CIIISMATR
-528 RLPLGPKIHGKSPSR
+528 RLPLGPKIHGKSPVKS
-543 SGGSEWSLSELD
+543 SGSEWSLSELD

-569 AASSFVEE
+569 ASSSFVEE
-577 EHQTWYFLLST
+577 EHQIWYFLLNT

-599 KYFREQ
+599 KYFRE
-605 RGPGDEEEPILPSKD
+605 RRDSLDEDYLFLPSKD
-620 CHPSA
+620 SHPSGK
-625 HPRAEVCSERWLA
+625 PKSEIYSEKWLA

-661 WAHRPDMGH
+661 WAHLPDVGH
-670 WLNSSEHRTVLSL
+670 WLNSSEHKTVLSL
-683 LAAFCLLLIYLL
+683 LAAVCLVLIYFL

-716 SYRAAVGNVLFP
+716 SYRAAVGNVSFP
-728 WQHSGRTTSKGTVE
+728 WQHATRNTSKGTVE

-749 ILGIFF
+749 ILGILFS
-755 TGTKDLLRS
+755 GTKDLLRS
-764 QIVTADAKLKSRGL
+764 QIMTADAKLKSSGL

-791 LFRPHNLPVLCCC
+791 LFRAHNLPVLCGC

-812 RFIWKKLHYDAAQT
+812 QFIWKRLHYDSAQT

-838 YFQGGAG
+838 YFQ
-845 HSRPPSQKRCERTS
+845 
-859 KRCFSE
+859 
-865 VLINASGSIDSS
+865 
-877 GGSEARTG
+877 
-885 LTGGDF
+885 
-891 NNTNVPTRNHMEHPS
+891 
-906 STDGNSNNIAT
+906 GNSNNIAT

-922 GFVGLESYV
+922 GFVGLESYI
-931 EAPAVFLTALSTYAG
+931 EAPAIFLTALSTYAG
-946 PLLWACHLVCYLSSQ
+946 PLLWACHLVCYLSSEK
-961 RDRSPVAVGHGC
+961 DRSPVAVGHGC

-991 TALRYHLFIW
+991 TVLRYHLFIW

-1017 TAGVCLF
+1017 TAAVCLV
-1024 FNTMEQ
+1024 FNAMEQ
-1030 SHSSSKS
+1030 SHSAS

>member
-1 MKVRSSVFASFILI
+1 MKVRSSVFASFILM
-15 FEVFGVALF
+15 FEVIGIALF
-24 LRGFFPVPLKS
+24 LRGFFPVPVKS
-35 SVSSKN
+35 SFSSKN

-54 YPNSSR
+54 SPNSSR
-60 LPQPLFKRVVIM
+60 LPHPLFKKVVVM

-80 FVFGPNGHRYMPYT
+80 FVFGPSGHMYMPYT

-146 NLLWQAKTAGK
+146 NLIWQAKTAGK
-157 KMVFYGDDT
+157 RIVFYGDDT

-236 LLEMDDILKKIHSA
+236 LLEMDDILKKIHGA
-250 LISKEAEGSLPYLL
+250 LILKEAEGSLPYLL

-291 LISPA
+291 LISSA
-296 FKRKVGMEK
+296 FKRKVGTEK

-330 VGRIIPG
+330 VGRVIPV

-347 LRYLHLNGHQ
+347 LRFLHLNGHQ
-357 LSCLLKDST
+357 LSCLLKDSMSN
-366 PDYEKEAGFEQFR
+366 YEKDAGFEQFR
-379 VAEKAHGSWMKL
+379 VAEKAHGNWMKL
-391 FLEGNTSEVL
+391 YIEGNTSEVL
-401 TNMGNKVLKQYL
+401 TNMGKKVLKQYL

-426 LGKYDMYSMVAGTVF
+426 LGKYDMYSMIAGMMF

-455 ALSGE
+455 ALSG
-460 ATVDLP
+460 AAAVDLP

-514 SSAMF
+514 SSTLF
-519 CILVSMAMR
+519 CILISIATR
-528 RLPLGPKIHGKSPSR
+528 RLPLGPKIQGKSPLRS
-543 SGGSEWSLSELD
+543 SGGDWSLSELD

-569 AASSFVEE
+569 ASSSFVEE
-577 EHQTWYFLLST
+577 EHQIWYFLLST

-605 RGPGDEEEPILPSKD
+605 RGSGDEEDHILPSKD
-620 CHPSA
+620 CHSSA
-625 HPRAEVCSERWLA
+625 HAKAGIYSEKWLA

-661 WAHRPDMGH
+661 WAHLPDVGH
-670 WLNSSEHRTVLSL
+670 WLNSSENKMVLSL
-683 LAAFCLLLIYLL
+683 LAAFCLVLIYFL

-728 WQHSGRTTSKGTVE
+728 WQRYGQTMSKGTVE

-749 ILGIFF
+749 VLGILF

-764 QIVTADAKLKSRGL
+764 QIITADAKLKSRGL

-791 LFRPHNLPVLCCC
+791 LFRAHNLPMLCCC

-812 RFIWKKLHYDAAQT
+812 QFIWKKLYYDAAQT

-838 YFQGGAG
+838 YFQG
-845 HSRPPSQKRCERTS
+845 
-859 KRCFSE
+859 
-865 VLINASGSIDSS
+865 
-877 GGSEARTG
+877 
-885 LTGGDF
+885 
-891 NNTNVPTRNHMEHPS
+891 
-906 STDGNSNNIAT
+906 NSNNIAT
-917 VDISV
+917 IDISV
-922 GFVGLESYV
+922 GFVGLEGYV
-931 EAPAVFLTALSTYAG
+931 EAPAIFLTALSTYAG
-946 PLLWACHLVCYLSSQ
+946 PLLWACHLVCYLSSE
-961 RDRSPVAVGHGC
+961 RRSPVAVSHGC

-991 TALRYHLFIW
+991 TVLRYHLFIW

-1017 TAGVCLF
+1017 TTCICLF

-1030 SHSSSKS
+1030 SVSKS

>member
-15 FEVFGVALF
+15 FEVIGFALF
-24 LRGFFPVPLKS
+24 LRGFFPVPVKS
-35 SVSSKN
+35 SLSSKN
-41 KLSDLPAEPLTGS
+41 KLSDLPAEPLSGS
-54 YPNSSR
+54 SPNSSR

-80 FVFGPNGHRYMPYT
+80 FVFGPNGRMYMPYT
-94 RHVVERGSSHSFVAK
+94 RHVVERSSSHSFVAK
-109 ARPPTVTM
+109 AKPPTVTM
-117 PRIKALTTGSIPGF
+117 PRIKAITTGTIPGF

-146 NLLWQAKTAGK
+146 NLIWQAKAAGK
-157 KMVFYGDDT
+157 RIVFYGDDT

-236 LLEMDDILKKIHSA
+236 LLEMDDILKKIHGA

-277 HGGSSEPEVNTPLV
+277 HGGSSEPEINTPLV

-305 PGVVEQVDLTP
+305 PEVVEQVDLTP

-330 VGRIIPG
+330 VGRVIPG

-347 LRYLHLNGHQ
+347 LRFLHLNGHQ

-366 PDYEKEAGFEQFR
+366 PNYEKEAGFEQFR

-391 FLEGNTSEVL
+391 YLEGNTSEVL
-401 TNMGNKVLKQYL
+401 TNMGKKVLKQYL
-413 EALAAMSSALSKQ
+413 DALASMSSALGKQ
-426 LGKYDMYSMVAGTVF
+426 LGKYDMYSMIVGMVF

-455 ALSGE
+455 ALSG
-460 ATVDLP
+460 AAAVDLP
-466 VLSALLSLPF
+466 VLSSLLSLPF
-476 YLLCLLLAS
+476 YLLCLLLSS

-508 FAAVAF
+508 FVAVAF

-519 CILVSMAMR
+519 CILISMVTR
-528 RLPLGPKIHGKSPSR
+528 RLLQGTKIHGKSPLR
-543 SGGSEWSLSELD
+543 SSGSEWSLSELD
-555 VLLLAGTVGHTLSL
+555 VLLLAGTIGHTLGL

-588 LCLAVFQDVCR
+588 LCLAIFQDVCR

-605 RGPGDEEEPILPSKD
+605 SGSRDEEELILPSKD
-620 CHPSA
+620 GHPSA
-625 HPRAEVCSERWLA
+625 HPKAGMYSEKWLA

-661 WAHRPDMGH
+661 WAHLPDVGH
-670 WLNSSEHRTVLSL
+670 WLNSSEHKVVISL
-683 LAAFCLLLIYLL
+683 LAAFCLVLIYLL

-702 VSKVALALGLLGVY
+702 VSKIALALGLLGVY

-728 WQHSGRTTSKGTVE
+728 WQHSGRTPSKGTVE

-749 ILGIFF
+749 VLGILF

-764 QIVTADAKLKSRGL
+764 QIITADAKLKSRGL

-785 VLLVSL
+785 VLLVTL
-791 LFRPHNLPVLCCC
+791 LFRAHNMPVLCCC

-812 RFIWKKLHYDAAQT
+812 QFIWKKLHYDAAQT

-838 YFQGGAG
+838 YFQG
-845 HSRPPSQKRCERTS
+845 
-859 KRCFSE
+859 
-865 VLINASGSIDSS
+865 
-877 GGSEARTG
+877 
-885 LTGGDF
+885 
-891 NNTNVPTRNHMEHPS
+891 
-906 STDGNSNNIAT
+906 NSNNIAT

-922 GFVGLESYV
+922 GFIGLESYV
-931 EAPAVFLTALSTYAG
+931 EAPAIFLTALSTYAG
-946 PLLWACHLVCYLSSQ
+946 PVLWACHLVCYLSSA
-961 RDRSPVAVGHGC
+961 RGRSPVAVGHGC

-991 TALRYHLFIW
+991 TVLRYHLFIW

-1017 TAGVCLF
+1017 TAGICLF

-1030 SHSSSKS
+1030 SHSSGTS